1 MKNKTLKYV
10 KEYFLITVGL
20 FINALGWTAFLIPSE
35 IVGGGI
41 TGVGTLV
48 YFATGLPV
56 GVTFFAINI
65 LLVAVAFRKLGGDF
79 GVKTIYSIIMI
90 SVFFSV
96 LQSLITE
103 PVVNDRFMAAII
115 GAILCG
121 ASIGLVFTQGGST
134 GGTDIIAK
142 LINQYRN
149 ISPGKVI
156 LSCDI
161 IIISSSFILFR
172 SLETMVY
179 GYVTMAITG
188 YAIDLVLVGASQSV
202 QLFILSKNNEAIA
215 KRIGDEVRRGITL
228 INGKGWYT
236 KENMDIIMVVVRK
249 YESQR
254 VFRIVKEMDPEA
266 FISVN
271 SVMGVYG
278 KGFDKI
284 R

>member
-1 MKNKTLKYV
+1 MKNKTFKYLR
-10 KEYFLITVGL
+10 EYFLITLGL
-20 FINALGWTAFLIPSE
+20 FVNTLGWTAFLIPSE

-65 LLVAVAFRKLGGDF
+65 FLVAIAFRKLGGDF
-79 GVKTIYSIIMI
+79 GIKTIYSIIMI

-96 LQSLITE
+96 LQSMITQ
-103 PVVNDRFMAAII
+103 PVVNDKFMAAII

-161 IIISSSFILFR
+161 IIISSSFLLFR

-202 QLFILSKNNEAIA
+202 QLFILSKNTEAIA

-254 VFRIVKEMDPEA
+254 VFRIVKEMDPDA